1 MRLREVTVGM
11 LCALGGA
18 ACFVGMDSCVKL
30 LAGRLPVLQTTFVIA
45 LIAPLPSLL
54 WALRH
59 GGLARLRTR
68 RPLLQIGRGALMLAG
83 TLGFF
88 VAVSHMPLADAY
100 ALIFTMPL
108 MITVLS
114 VPLLG
119 ERVDPARW
127 GAILLGLLGV
137 LIMLRPGGGLIGPAA
152 FAALGGALCY
162 ALVNLIVRRAGASET
177 AEAFVV
183 WGNLTMAA
191 GAALLQPWLWT
202 PPALADLP
210 ILALGGLL
218 GGSAFLLVALAFQKA
233 PAAVAAPFQY
243 TQMIWGVLLGLVL
256 FGDRPDPVVLL
267 GGAIVIAAGLFVLHR
282 ETRRG

>member
-1 MRLREVTVGM
+1 MRRVTTGM

-30 LAGRLPVLQTTFVIA
+30 LAGRLPVLQTTFLIA
-45 LIAPLPSLL
+45 LIAPLPSLV

-59 GGLARLRTR
+59 GGLARLSTR
-68 RPLLQIGRGALMLAG
+68 RPALQIVRGLLMLLG

-88 VAVSHMPLADAY
+88 LAVSHMPLADAY
-100 ALIFTMPL
+100 ALMFTMPL
-108 MITVLS
+108 MITGLS

-119 ERVDPARW
+119 ERVDLARW
-127 GAILLGLLGV
+127 AAIVVGLAGV
-137 LIMLRPGGGLIGPAA
+137 LIMLRPGGGILGASA

-162 ALVNLIVRRAGASET
+162 ALVNLIVRRAGTGET

-183 WGNLTMAA
+183 WGNLTMAT
-191 GAALLQPWLWT
+191 GAALVQPWLWT
-202 PPALADLP
+202 TPALGDLP

-218 GGSAFLLVALAFQKA
+218 GGMAFLLVALAFQKA
-233 PAAVAAPFQY
+233 PAAVVAPFQY
-243 TQMIWGVLLGLVL
+243 TQMIWGVVVGLVL
-256 FGDRPDPVVLL
+256 FGDRPDPMVLL
-267 GGAIVIAAGLFVLHR
+267 GGTVVIAAGLFVLHR

>member
-1 MRLREVTVGM
+1 M

-30 LAGRLPVLQTTFVIA
+30 LAGRLPVLQTTFLIA
-45 LIAPLPSLL
+45 LIAPVPSLL
-54 WALRH
+54 WTLRH
-59 GGLARLRTR
+59 GGLARLATR
-68 RPLLQIGRGALMLAG
+68 RPVLQAGRGLLMLLG

-88 VAVSHMPLADAY
+88 LAVSHMPLADAY

-108 MITVLS
+108 MITALS

-119 ERVDPARW
+119 ERVDLPRW
-127 GAILLGLLGV
+127 AAILVGLAGV
-137 LIMLRPGGGLIGPAA
+137 LIMLRPGGGLLGPYA

-162 ALVNLIVRRAGASET
+162 ALVNLLVRRAGTSET

-183 WGNLTMAA
+183 WGNLTMAG

-202 PPALADLP
+202 TPAASDLP
-210 ILALGGLL
+210 ILLLGGILGGL
-218 GGSAFLLVALAFQKA
+218 AFLLVALAFQKA

-243 TQMIWGVLLGLVL
+243 TQMIWGVLLGLLL

-267 GGAIVIAAGLFVLHR
+267 GGAVVIAAGLFVLHR
-282 ETRRG
+282 ETRRA

>member
-1 MRLREVTVGM
+1 MRPVTAGM
-11 LCALGGA
+11 LCALFGA

-30 LAGRLPVLQTTFVIA
+30 LAGRLPVLQTTFLIA

-54 WALRH
+54 WSLRH
-59 GGLARLRTR
+59 GGLGRLATR
-68 RPLLQIGRGALMLAG
+68 RPALQLARGLLMLLG

-88 VAVSHMPLADAY
+88 LAVSHMPLADAY
-100 ALIFTMPL
+100 ALMFTMPL
-108 MITVLS
+108 MITGLS
-114 VPLLG
+114 RPLLG

-127 GAILLGLLGV
+127 VAIVVGLAGV
-137 LIMLRPGGGLIGPAA
+137 LIMLRPGGGLLGAYA

-162 ALVNLIVRRAGASET
+162 ALVNLIVRRAGAGET

-191 GAALLQPWLWT
+191 GAALVQPWLWT
-202 PPALADLP
+202 TPALADLP
-210 ILALGGLL
+210 ILLLGGVLGGL
-218 GGSAFLLVALAFQKA
+218 AFLLVALAFQKA

-256 FGDRPDPVVLL
+256 FGDRPDPFVVL
-267 GGAIVIAAGLFVLHR
+267 GGAVVIAAGLVILQR
-282 ETRRG
+282 ETGRA